1 MHKSAAPIGGSRPMG
16 VLIEPLQVFG
26 HERFG
31 GVPLLLSDEALSRA
45 VQPMA
50 AAASEVATSG
60 SLDASGWP

>member
-1 MHKSAAPIGGSRPMG
+1 MG